1 MYRSGQFDSRRK
13 DSPLVTFTGERHERP
28 LCCLFH
34 AYHCVDPFILRA
46 NLVPI
51 MTSSRQ
57 SGLSGEQRLKEKLD
71 ASNFDINAIL
81 RGAQLTVVGALRALQ
96 NPALFTSEHY
106 KQAIL
111 AVAAGIAIRF
121 IIGIKFLLWILSS
134 ILDPDAIAWCDTVVG
149 GLDFIQNYVLQVPF
163 FLMTLMRYL
172 TPTLDNMF
180 MDSLKWVDSTY
191 YAKHHGEN
199 PSDLRLAYY
208 PNLKLYPIRDGST
221 HSKSATEA
229 FTSFLMR
236 FGKKA
241 GLSLAVF
248 ILSY

>member
-1 MYRSGQFDSRRK
+1 
-13 DSPLVTFTGERHERP
+13 
-28 LCCLFH
+28 
-34 AYHCVDPFILRA
+34 
-46 NLVPI
+46 
-51 MTSSRQ
+51 
-57 SGLSGEQRLKEKLD
+57 
-71 ASNFDINAIL
+71 
-81 RGAQLTVVGALRALQ
+81 
-96 NPALFTSEHY
+96 
-106 KQAIL
+106 
-111 AVAAGIAIRF
+111 
-121 IIGIKFLLWILSS
+121 
-134 ILDPDAIAWCDTVVG
+134 
-149 GLDFIQNYVLQVPF
+149 
-163 FLMTLMRYL
+163 MTLIFSR
-172 TPTLDNMF
+172 F

-248 ILSY
+248 ILSYVPYIGRFVLPAASFYTFNNAVGLGPAAIIFGTGMVLPRKYLVIFLQSYFASRSLMRELVRSQSPFDAM